1 MAITGTIIYEIKT
14 RYERMKARGIGRSK
28 HKAKRRNHGKPPR
41 NAIFSYATFLTYL
54 HSACQF
60 GRWVQR
66 VHHCHRLVDARRY
79 VPEYLRMRIDQKLSA
94 WTIHK
99 DASALAKLYQCSY
112 LDFGVK
118 LPRRERKN
126 RVKNRT
132 NPLANDPEY
141 EALVHYICEFC
152 AATGLR
158 RHELLALRGDDIILD
173 KSENPV
179 ILVRQGKGGK
189 RRYVHPLNSFPFQLF
204 LNALN
209 NGTRQRK
216 LFNDIPSRIPTHF
229 FRGEYARALYY
240 RYARPLDQIP
250 PEDQYRC
257 RKDMK
262 GIVLDKKAM
271 HKVSKELGHNRIS
284 VVTLYLS

>member
-1 MAITGTIIYEIKT
+1 
-14 RYERMKARGIGRSK
+14 
-28 HKAKRRNHGKPPR
+28 
-41 NAIFSYATFLTYL
+41 
-54 HSACQF
+54 
-60 GRWVQR
+60 
-66 VHHCHRLVDARRY
+66 
-79 VPEYLRMRIDQKLSA
+79 MRIEQKLSA

-132 NPLANDPEY
+132 NPLVNDPEY
-141 EALVHYICEFC
+141 ESVVHAICEFC

-173 KSENPV
+173 KYGNPA

-204 LNALN
+204 LDALN
-209 NGTRQRK
+209 NGARHRK
-216 LFNDIPSRIPTHF
+216 LFDHIPSRIPTHF
-229 FRGEYARALYY
+229 LRGEFARKLYSQ
-240 RYARPLDQIP
+240 YARPLDQIP
-250 PEDQYRC
+250 PEDQYHC

-262 GIVLDKKAM
+262 DVILDKRAM
-271 HKVSKELGHNRIS
+271 HRVSKELGHNRIC
-284 VVTLYLS
+284 VVTLYLI